1 MSDDE
6 QRNDEQEEGAP
17 EREPVKITPN
27 GVTNRPELR
36 ARSRE
41 TEPQEGGGED
51 LPELSRE
58 QGAKGGK
65 PVRKV
70 SLPSQAGLNDR
81 LAYATHRSAPGDERK
96 QPQQAQPEAPAPAEG
111 EAAEED
117 EREMSAAFVLGILI
131 LVIAL
136 IFGFLL
142 ARVNARVSR
151 LERTVQELQEPGGAA
166 GE

>member
-1 MSDDE
+1 MSDGE
-6 QRNDEQEEGAP
+6 QLNDEQEESVP

-41 TEPQEGGGED
+41 TEQQQEGGEN
-51 LPELSRE
+51 LPDLSRE
-58 QGAKGGK
+58 EGGQGKK

-96 QPQQAQPEAPAPAEG
+96 QPEEAEPQATAPAEST
-111 EAAEED
+111 AAEE
-117 EREMSAAFVLGILI
+117 EEG
-131 LVIAL
+131 
-136 IFGFLL
+136 
-142 ARVNARVSR
+142 
-151 LERTVQELQEPGGAA
+151 
-166 GE
+166 